1 MRRITLAVLTML
13 LCLLCACGG
22 KEKTV
27 QAPMEFRT
35 RLLQAGGCSCTLNAV
50 EDFDGFVCDFSLDCG
65 CRADGSAEVCVTAP
79 ESVAGIRAAT
89 DGKTGKLSFD
99 GMQVSFGV
107 AEDARLAPLSVPAT
121 LINAWTGGYIASS
134 GKDGGLECA
143 VFELGYGDETLK
155 VYTWLTSDGL
165 PERVELALGGKVLCR
180 AEITDFRYDGGNN
193 EAAETDLG

>member
-13 LCLLCACGG
+13 LCLLCACSS

-27 QAPMEFRT
+27 QAPMEFRSE
-35 RLLQAGGCSCTLNAV
+35 LLQAGGCSFRLNAV
-50 EDFDGFVCDFSLDCG
+50 EDFDDTVCEFSLACG
-65 CRADGSAEVCVTAP
+65 CRTDGSTEVCVTAP
-79 ESVAGIRAAT
+79 ESVAGVRAAT

-107 AEDARLAPLSVPAT
+107 AEDARLAPMSVPAT

-134 GKDGGLECA
+134 GKDGRLECA

-155 VYTWLTSDGL
+155 VYTWLTAEGA
-165 PERVELALGGKVLCR
+165 PARAELALGGQVLCR
-180 AEITDFRYDGGNN
+180 AEITEFRYDGGNN
-193 EAAETDLG
+193 EAAETNLG